1 MQRRVVKGSKW
12 RKIEAKVAKPP
23 RHVEEK
29 ERSKGR
35 GRRGRE
41 AFKRSKKMWKKD
53 LSEKWRECRE
63 NE

>member
-29 ERSKGR
+29 EREAR
-35 GRRGRE
+35 GEGGEEEKHLKEARRCG
-41 AFKRSKKMWKKD
+41 
-53 LSEKWRECRE
+53 EKI
-63 NE
+63 